1 MPCPADPVPS
11 AEHGCSS
18 GLASPTTAQPASLDA
33 LIAALH
39 QQTQAINRLASSNE
53 ALIRAMAEADPDEDD
68 HDTYLDGSPRRRS
81 TEGLG

>member
-1 MPCPADPVPS
+1 MTV
-11 AEHGCSS
+11 
-18 GLASPTTAQPASLDA
+18 QPASLDA

-68 HDTYLDGSPRRRS
+68 LPEAYLDGSPRRRS